1 MRPADFAVWL
11 KGAYD
16 ILGDRDPTPL
26 ERQCIHERLN
36 ETLADIARDKMFR
49 ENQLTGEA
57 SPAKQAQQ
65 SANILR
71 MIEEMEKA
79 RMLTPREQL
88 LEDLEKHKVPKVRY

>member
-36 ETLADIARDKMFR
+36 ETLADIARNKMFR

-57 SPAKQAQQ
+57 SPAKQAR
-65 SANILR
+65 A
-71 MIEEMEKA
+71 
-79 RMLTPREQL
+79 LTLREQL
-88 LEDLEKHKVPKVRY
+88 LEDLEKYKSPKVRY